1 MERPD
6 LSYVFNEFQASV
18 AVKQRILE
26 DSRFM
31 RQVTEMGH
39 LLIDRYEAG
48 NKLLVAGNGGS
59 AADAQHIAAEFVSRF
74 NFDRPGSARPCA
86 NY

>member
-6 LSYVFNEFQASV
+6 LSYVENEFQASI
-18 AVKQRILE
+18 AVKQRILG
-26 DSRFM
+26 DTGFM
-31 RQVTEMGH
+31 QQVADMGH

-59 AADAQHIAAEFVSRF
+59 AADAQHIVAESVASILTAQDFPLWR
-74 NFDRPGSARPCA
+74 
-86 NY
+86 

>member
-6 LSYVFNEFQASV
+6 LSYVIREFQASV

-31 RQVTEMGH
+31 RAS
-39 LLIDRYEAG
+39 DRYGAP
-48 NKLLVAGNGGS
+48 A
-59 AADAQHIAAEFVSRF
+59 H
-74 NFDRPGSARPCA
+74 RPL
-86 NY
+86 